1 MKRIYDFSRKPAHRN
16 YTVSDLK
23 ALKNSNTTKPKLT
36 MSNPANKQEILACIE
51 AGIDL
56 FVIGPRSIQELRS
69 IAPNHFTG
77 LELHGHNL
85 IHMKKLC
92 VMLSMR

>member
-23 ALKNSNTTKPKLT
+23 ALKHSGTKSSKPKLT
-36 MSNPANKQEILACIE
+36 MSNPANKKEIIACIE

-69 IAPNHFTG
+69 IA
-77 LELHGHNL
+77 
-85 IHMKKLC
+85 
-92 VMLSMR
+92 

>member
-23 ALKNSNTTKPKLT
+23 ALKHSKSSTPKLT
-36 MSNPANKQEILACIE
+36 MSNPANKKEIIACIE

-56 FVIGPRSIQELRS
+56 FVIGPRSIQ
-69 IAPNHFTG
+69 
-77 LELHGHNL
+77 
-85 IHMKKLC
+85 
-92 VMLSMR
+92 

>member
-23 ALKNSNTTKPKLT
+23 ALKHSKSSKPKLT
-36 MSNPANKQEILACIE
+36 MSNPANTNEIIACVD

-56 FVIGPRSIQELRS
+56 L
-69 IAPNHFTG
+69 
-77 LELHGHNL
+77 L
-85 IHMKKLC
+85 
-92 VMLSMR
+92 